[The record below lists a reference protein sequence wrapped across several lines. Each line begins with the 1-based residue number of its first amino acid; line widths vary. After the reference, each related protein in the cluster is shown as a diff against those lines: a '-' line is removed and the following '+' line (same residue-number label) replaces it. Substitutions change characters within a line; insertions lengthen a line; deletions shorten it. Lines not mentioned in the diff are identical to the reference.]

1 MQQPSS
7 PPSNPS
13 PQSVGGRSGV
23 RRVILP
29 ALALAA
35 LCLVVYFPLHRAGF
49 FWDDLYW
56 IVNNPFLRH
65 WSGLVK
71 IWFQPDTFLQY
82 YPLTTTGFLL
92 QWMVW
97 GPHPLGYHVVSLLLQ
112 IFNAILL
119 WRLLL
124 RLRFR
129 AAWMMAA
136 IFAIHPVVVESVAW
150 VVEQKNLLSGAL
162 VLMAVWAWVRFT
174 ALDHSDEGLQRAP
187 PALDWKFYWLATV
200 LYLLAL
206 LAKTYVC
213 ALPAAILVLTWWK
226 TGRLSTKHILASG
239 PWFGLTVAAGLM
251 AIWRERTG
259 AGAMGSYFHFS
270 IRQHLIIAGKDL
282 WFYPAKL
289 LWPHPILSIYP
300 RWHIRHFST
309 LDLIYPLAAALVGVV
324 LFAGC
329 RRIGR
334 GPAAAAAIYAIMVS
348 PSLGFFAFS
357 GMSSTFVTDH
367 YFYLGCISLIVLGVQ
382 WVDGLL
388 RRTTV
393 PAPSISST
401 TASHSVRRGVAMAAG
416 CSVLLVLGILSFRR
430 SMNYRSV
437 KAIWAQELR
446 YNKDC
451 PAAYDNL
458 GAMALDAGHY
468 QKAIAL
474 AEHGYSL
481 APAMDVV
488 GSGII
493 GAGLMHLHKYQQAI
507 TWLRRSL
514 GPDPYYPTAIAQIA
528 YCYEQI
534 GNVKMAMKDLHRG
547 LTLMPHSATLLAALG
562 QALERQGQ
570 LQSAIAA
577 FQRALHYAPNRP
589 RYHMLLAIALE
600 QTGQWPKAIR
610 QYQAAT
616 DMAPDLVQAR
626 FLLGRCL
633 LRHGHPQAAISEFQ
647 TVIQIAGAYP
657 GAYRLLDKARE
668 LASAAQRA
676 APQAQR

>member
-7 PPSNPS
+7 PSSNPS
-13 PQSVGGRSGV
+13 TKSVAGWSGI
-23 RRVILP
+23 RLAFLR

-35 LCLVVYFPLHRAGF
+35 LCLAVYFPLHSAGF

-56 IVNNPFLRH
+56 IVNNPFVHR
-65 WSGLVK
+65 WSGLVN

-92 QWMVW
+92 QWMLW
-97 GPHPLGYHVVSLLLQ
+97 GTHPLGYHIVSVLLQ

-129 AAWMMAA
+129 AAWLMAA

-150 VVEQKNLLSGAL
+150 VVEQKNLISGAL

-174 ALDHSDEGLQRAP
+174 ALDHSDEDLQRAP
-187 PALDWKFYWLATV
+187 PALDWKFYWLATI

-226 TGRLSTKHILASG
+226 TGRLGAKHILASG
-239 PWFGLTVAAGLM
+239 PWFGLSVAAGLM

-270 IRQHLIIAGKDL
+270 MRQHLIIAGKDL

-300 RWHIRHFST
+300 RWHIRHFSA
-309 LDLIYPLAAALVGVV
+309 LDLIYPLAAALVGAV

-334 GPAAAAAIYAIMVS
+334 GPAAATAIYAIMVS

-382 WVDGLL
+382 WVDGLP
-388 RRTTV
+388 RRATDLGQ
-393 PAPSISST
+393 SISG
-401 TASHSVRRGVAMAAG
+401 AIARHRAKRGIAMAAG
-416 CSVLLVLGILSFRR
+416 CGVLLVLGILSFRR
-430 SMNYRSV
+430 SVNYRSV

-458 GAMALDAGHY
+458 GAMALNAGHY
-468 QKAIAL
+468 QKAITL

-481 APAMDVV
+481 APKMDVV

-493 GAGLMHLHKYQQAI
+493 GAGYMRLHKYQQAI

-514 GPDPYYPTAIAQIA
+514 GPDPYYPIAIAQIA
-528 YCYEQI
+528 YCYEQT
-534 GNVKMAMKDLHRG
+534 GNVKMALKDLHRG

-562 QALERQGQ
+562 QTLERHGQ
-570 LQSAIAA
+570 LQSAITA
-577 FQRALHYAPNRP
+577 FHSAVQYAPTKP
-589 RYHMLLAIALE
+589 RYHLLLALALE
-600 QTGQWPKAIR
+600 KNGQWPKAIR
-610 QYQAAT
+610 QYQSAL
-616 DMAPDLVQAR
+616 DLAPDLVQAR

-633 LRHGHPQAAISEFQ
+633 LRHGRPQAAIPEFQ
-647 TVIQIAGAYP
+647 TVIQMAGAYP
-657 GAYRLLDKARE
+657 GAYKLLDKAQA
-668 LASAAQRA
+668 LTSAEHHA
-676 APQAQR
+676 APQTQR